1 MKSVTF
7 YIILIA
13 VIVLL
18 VMAVASFIPLPRIQ
32 YDEFITQLNAGNI
45 SEIVQKESECEV
57 TLKNN
62 VSVQRSGK
70 TVELRAGT
78 KYGLDVVSAAAFQ
91 ERMDEEVT
99 KAAEKGEVFPY
110 TMSLSHI
117 PGWVEYLPMVAIIVV
132 MIVFMMIIIGQNNG
146 NSKIM
151 NFSKSRARLYT
162 ESKIRFED
170 VAGAEEEKEELEE
183 IVDFLKYPKKYFALG
198 ARIPKGVLMVGPP
211 GTGKTYL
218 AKAVAGEAKVPFFS
232 ISGSDFVEMY
242 VGVGAARVRD
252 MFEQAH
258 KNAPCIIFIDE
269 IDAVGR
275 HRGAGL
281 GGGHDEREQTLN
293 QILVEMDGFE
303 QNSGIVI
310 LAATNRPDI
319 LDPALTRPGR
329 FDRKIVVNYPD
340 IAAREKILEIHSRN
354 KKVDPEVSFSDAA
367 KNTAGFTAADLENL
381 MNEAALLA
389 ARKSSETI
397 KSEHMKEAIFRV
409 LVGPEKRSHVITEN
423 DKKITAYHEAGHAI
437 IVKRYSTTSKVDR
450 VSIIPAGSAGGY
462 TAHRPDEDLSYYT
475 SKQLFET
482 IVVALGGRAA
492 EEIIF
497 NDVSTGASSDLKSA
511 NSTAMSMVTKYG
523 MSKALG
529 NMIMDSGSE
538 EIFLGRDY
546 GHTRS
551 ASEELSSTVD
561 REVKKIID
569 EAYETAKKLINDNID
584 KLHLLAKTLME
595 KERIEKDEFDQL
607 MDGTAPETSEKPG
620 VTGETEGAE
629 LSVNAAK
636 DTADVGEAQDGGEN
650 AEADAETAAKTDAG
664 AET

>member
-1 MKSVTF
+1 MKAPGEFGGTKLKNGRKSLFF
-7 YIILIA
+7 YIILIG
-13 VIVLL
+13 VIALL
-18 VMAVASFIPLPRIQ
+18 VLAITSFIPLPRMQ
-32 YDEFITQLNAGNI
+32 YDDFIKQLEAGNI
-45 SEIVQKESECEV
+45 KSA
-57 TLKNN
+57 TLKEDELIVYVNN
-62 VSVQRSGK
+62 KVPADDTSSSSV
-70 TVELRAGT
+70 LNPGT
-78 KYGLDVVSAAAFQ
+78 KYGVDIPSYSAFMEYMNKFLETKSDDNKVSFTASF
-91 ERMDEEVT
+91 
-99 KAAEKGEVFPY
+99 
-110 TMSLSHI
+110 SHI
-117 PGWVEYLPMVAIIVV
+117 PGWVEYIPMIGIVAV
-132 MIVFMMIIIGQNNG
+132 MIIFMLIIIGQNNG
-146 NSKIM
+146 SSKIM
-151 NFSKSRARLYT
+151 TFAKSRARLYT
-162 ESKIRFED
+162 ESKVKFAD

-183 IVDFLKYPKKYFALG
+183 IVDFLKFPKKYFALG

-218 AKAVAGEAKVPFFS
+218 AKAVAGEANVPFFS

-252 MFEQAH
+252 MFEQAK

-303 QNSGIVI
+303 QNTGIVI
-310 LAATNRPDI
+310 VAATNRPDI

-340 IAAREKILEIHSRN
+340 ITAREKILAIHARN
-354 KKVDPEVSFSDAA
+354 KKVDESVSFKDAA

-389 ARKSSETI
+389 ARRGSEKITTAHI
-397 KSEHMKEAIFRV
+397 KEAIFRV
-409 LVGPEKRSHVITEN
+409 IVGPEKRSHVIN
-423 DKKITAYHEAGHAI
+423 DHDKKLTAYHEAGHAI
-437 IVKRYSTTSKVDR
+437 IVKLFSTTSKVDR

-482 IVVALGGRAA
+482 IVVALGGKAA

-497 NDVSTGASSDLKSA
+497 GDVTTGASSDLQSA
-511 NSTAMSMVTKYG
+511 NSTAMKMVTKYG
-523 MSKALG
+523 MSEALG
-529 NMIMDSGSE
+529 NMIMDTGSE

-546 GHTRS
+546 GHTRT

-569 EAYETAKKLINDNID
+569 NAYETAKKILTDNMD
-584 KLHLLAKTLME
+584 KLELIAKTLIE
-595 KERIEKDEFDQL
+595 KERIEKEEFDIL
-607 MDGTAPETSEKPG
+607 MDGGELPEETAGETANETAPEAPASAEEPVKTEESSE
-620 VTGETEGAE
+620 
-629 LSVNAAK
+629 
-636 DTADVGEAQDGGEN
+636 Q
-650 AEADAETAAKTDAG
+650 
-664 AET
+664 

>member
-1 MKSVTF
+1 MKNATKSVSF

-13 VIVLL
+13 AVILL
-18 VMAVASFIPLPRIQ
+18 VLAISSFIPLPRMQ
-32 YDEFITQLNAGNI
+32 YGEFIDQLKDGNI
-45 SEIVQKESECEV
+45 ATAVLKETECVV
-57 TLKNN
+57 TLRSD
-62 VSVQRSGK
+62 VAVQRSGK
-70 TVELRAGT
+70 TVNLKKGT
-78 KYGLDVVSAAAFQ
+78 EYGVDVVSPGEFQ
-91 ERMDEEVT
+91 RFMTEVINDPVT
-99 KAAEKGEVFPY
+99 YPASYEFTE
-110 TMSLSHI
+110 SLSHI
-117 PGWVEYLPMVAIIVV
+117 PGWVEYLPMVAIIAV
-132 MIVFMMIIIGQNNG
+132 MVIFMFLIVGQNNG

-151 NFSKSRARLYT
+151 TFARSRARLYSD
-162 ESKIRFED
+162 SKIKFED
-170 VAGAEEEKEELEE
+170 VAGADEEKEELED
-183 IVDFLKYPKKYFALG
+183 IVDFLKYPKKYFAIG

-252 MFEQAH
+252 MFEQAK

-303 QNSGIVI
+303 QNTNGIVI
-310 LAATNRPDI
+310 IAATNRPDI
-319 LDPALTRPGR
+319 LDPALVRPGR
-329 FDRKIVVNYPD
+329 FDRRIVVNYPD
-340 IAAREKILEIHSRN
+340 IAAREKILKIHARN
-354 KKVDPEVSFSDAA
+354 KKVDETVDYSEIA

-389 ARKSSETI
+389 ARKGSEVITP
-397 KSEHMKEAIFRV
+397 EHIKEAVFRV
-409 LVGPEKRSHVITEN
+409 IVGPEKKSHVITERE
-423 DKKITAYHEAGHAI
+423 KKLTAFHEAGHAI
-437 IVKRYSTTSKVDR
+437 IVKLFSTTTKVDR
-450 VSIIPAGSAGGY
+450 VSIVPAGSAGGY

-482 IVVALGGRAA
+482 IVVALGGKAA

-497 NDVSTGASSDLKSA
+497 GDVSTGASSDLQSA
-511 NSTAMSMVTKYG
+511 NSTAMKMVTKYG
-523 MSKALG
+523 MSEALG
-529 NMIMDSGSE
+529 NMIMDTGSQ

-546 GHTRS
+546 GHTRT

-569 EAYETAKKLINDNID
+569 KAYDTAKTILTGHMD
-584 KLHLLAKTLME
+584 KLHLIANTLIE
-595 KERIEKDEFDQL
+595 KERIEQDEFNRL
-607 MDGTAPETSEKPG
+607 MDGEPDVATDGEPAVKPN
-620 VTGETEGAE
+620 VITDGA
-629 LSVNAAK
+629 S
-636 DTADVGEAQDGGEN
+636 DAQDG
-650 AEADAETAAKTDAG
+650 ETASDAPS
-664 AET
+664 EQ